1 VSEREAFEGWAAAG
15 PKRID
20 AWSAWQAR
28 AAIGARCEADA
39 LLLRA
44 ARQLRRWHDKYG
56 EHRPEWLPPPG
67 EVELQEA
74 IAAFLSDGRSLRY

>member
-1 VSEREAFEGWAAAG
+1 MIDQTCVHGVHTRERC
-15 PKRID
+15 
-20 AWSAWQAR
+20 
-28 AAIGARCEADA
+28 ARCEADA